1 MARVGAALSTV
12 CRRIRHQVLVFQL
25 VPGRVSRARIA
36 RGLRGE
42 RKREEEMEKMEGKH
56 TAGQEEKAWGKWG
69 VCG

>member
-36 RGLRGE
+36 RGGR
-42 RKREEEMEKMEGKH
+42 REEKGGGDGENGR
-56 TAGQEEKAWGKWG
+56 
-69 VCG
+69 